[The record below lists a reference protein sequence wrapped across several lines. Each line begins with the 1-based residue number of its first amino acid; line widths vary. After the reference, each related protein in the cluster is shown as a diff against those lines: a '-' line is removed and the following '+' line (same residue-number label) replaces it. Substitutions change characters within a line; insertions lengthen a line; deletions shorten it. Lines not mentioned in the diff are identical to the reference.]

1 MIPVMQFDFETVTAP
16 FRMQPGLRRLA
27 ADAQQLSPNRV
38 GAPALDAKLA
48 VLSRHA
54 SQALLVAPGFDA
66 APAVVALARHAAVAH
81 PAAFQF
87 SAPSVATA
95 SHLGWSVRGGE
106 VVGDGPP
113 LIGDCLRALPP
124 AWRLTGLMCLAFAE
138 DFALLNGADSCIPWL
153 AVCLPSR
160 WAPEQKI
167 GLPFAAVHAPVADNQ
182 ALLAASA
189 QLVRLVTAGERW
201 ERFVWTIT
209 PEAGLDNHP
218 LRVSRPTWPDTAQ
231 ADDQELALRAFF
243 RCERQTFIPLPDLQQ
258 AVFTIHVEVVP
269 LQQVL
274 AQPAHAQ
281 RLHDA
286 LQSMSGA
293 VLDYRGLRPAR
304 DRLLTWMQRCAG
316 RATHSA
322 QSLRFFRA

>member
-1 MIPVMQFDFETVTAP
+1 MMAIMQFDFEAVTAP

-27 ADAQQLSPNRV
+27 AGAQHLSPSRI

-54 SQALLVAPGFDA
+54 SQSLMAAPDFDA
-66 APAVVALARHAAVAH
+66 APAVMALARHAAVEH

-87 SAPSVATA
+87 SGASMVTA
-95 SHLGWSVRGGE
+95 SHLGWSVRGVE
-106 VVGDGPP
+106 VVGNGPP
-113 LIGDCLRALPP
+113 HIGDCLRALPP
-124 AWRLTGLMCLAFAE
+124 DWRLTGLLCLAFAE
-138 DFALLNGADSCIPWL
+138 DFALLNGADSCIPWI
-153 AVCLPSR
+153 AVCLPSH
-160 WAPEQKI
+160 WAPAEKI

-189 QLVRLVTAGERW
+189 QMVRLVTAGERW

-209 PEAGLDNHP
+209 PEPGLDNHP
-218 LRVSRPTWPDTAQ
+218 RRVSRQNWPDIES
-231 ADDQELALRAFF
+231 ADDQALALRAFF
-243 RCERQTFIPLPDLQQ
+243 RCERQTFIPLPELQQ
-258 AVFTIHVEVVP
+258 AMFTIRVEVAP
-269 LQQVL
+269 LSQVL
-274 AQPAHAQ
+274 AQPAQAQ

-316 RATHSA
+316 CAPSVL
-322 QSLRFFRA
+322 SPPS